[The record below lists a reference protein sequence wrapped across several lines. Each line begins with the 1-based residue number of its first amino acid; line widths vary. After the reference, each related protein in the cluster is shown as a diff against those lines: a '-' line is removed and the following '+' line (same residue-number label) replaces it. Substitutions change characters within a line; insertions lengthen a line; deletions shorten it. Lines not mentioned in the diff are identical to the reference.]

1 MTDRR
6 NLVLAVCCSSLFLVS
21 LDGTIVNV
29 ALPSIARELDSSVS
43 KLQWTVDAYLLVLA
57 ALLLL
62 SGSLADRIGR
72 KRVFAFG
79 LAVFTGG
86 SLLCSV
92 APTDNWLI
100 VFRMVQA
107 VGGSAL
113 TPVALAIIT
122 NVFVAPAERARVIGI
137 WAAVSGVGI
146 AAGPLLGGFLIDSV
160 GWRSIFWINVPTGV
174 AAFVLTIRLV
184 PESRAAK
191 PRPFDPPGQ
200 IAVVVLLATLIFAII
215 ETPRFG
221 LLSPVILGCAAVAVG
236 ALLFLLIVEHR
247 RPQPLVPLPLFRLRS
262 FTVAFVIAVLGFLAF
277 NGLLFANTLYLQ
289 EVRGLAASMAGVL
302 TLPLAVATVIAA
314 PLSGR
319 MMGSVGARTPLLIAG
334 SSMAVGSALLLVLT
348 PTAPVLLLL
357 IPYAVFGLGY
367 GMLNAPVND
376 IAISDLPDDRA
387 GVAAS
392 LISTSKQVGA
402 AMGVA
407 IVGTVIAAR
416 PGDPLAAAFDARA
429 WVAWVLLTACGVGIF
444 ALAFPRAATA
454 PAPPRAEA
462 TPR

>member
-1 MTDRR
+1 MSNRR
-6 NLVLAVCCSSLFLVS
+6 YTVLAVCCSSLFLVS
-21 LDGTIVNV
+21 LDSTIVNV

-57 ALLLL
+57 SLLLL

-72 KRVFAFG
+72 KRVFAAG
-79 LAVFTGG
+79 LAVFTSG

-92 APTDNWLI
+92 APSDNWLI
-100 VFRMVQA
+100 VFRMFQA
-107 VGGSAL
+107 VGGSAM

-137 WAAVSGVGI
+137 WAAVSGAGI
-146 AAGPLLGGFLIDSV
+146 AAGPLLGGFLIDSI
-160 GWRSIFWINVPTGV
+160 GWRSIFWINVPTGI
-174 AAFVLTIRLV
+174 AAFVLTLLLV

-191 PRPFDPPGQ
+191 PRPLDPPGQ
-200 IAVVVLLATLIFAII
+200 IAVIVLLSTLIFAII

-221 LLSPVILGCAAVAVG
+221 LVSLPVLGCLVVAVV
-236 ALLFLLIVEHR
+236 ALLFLLFAERR
-247 RPQPLVPLPLFRLRS
+247 RPQPLVPLPLFKVRS

-277 NGLLFANTLYLQ
+277 GGLLFANTLYLQ

-319 MMGSVGARTPLLIAG
+319 MMGSVGARSPLLIAG
-334 SSMAVGSALLLVLT
+334 TSMAVGSLLLVLLT

-357 IPYAVFGLGY
+357 IPYAVFGVGY

-376 IAISDLPDDRA
+376 TAISDLPDDRA

-392 LISTSKQVGA
+392 LISTAKQVGSA
-402 AMGVA
+402 FGVA

-416 PGDPLAAAFDARA
+416 PGDPLPAAFDARGWMA
-429 WVAWVLLTACGVGIF
+429 WLLLAACGAGIV
-444 ALAFPRAATA
+444 ALAFPRGATA
-454 PAPPRAEA
+454 AAAPRTPASAN
-462 TPR
+462 